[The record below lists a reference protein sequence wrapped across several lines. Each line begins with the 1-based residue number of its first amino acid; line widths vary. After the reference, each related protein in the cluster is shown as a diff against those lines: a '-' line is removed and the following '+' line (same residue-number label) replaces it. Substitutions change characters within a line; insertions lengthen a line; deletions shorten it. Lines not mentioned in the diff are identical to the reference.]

1 MEPGRMEP
9 TAYRDGRDNPS
20 SAEPGYRAA
29 ASGRLHAGDSRVPVR
44 APESATLTAGPAD
57 AAAVSTQSPHEAGPG
72 TLDSAALGLGATG
85 CAQGVEAGAA
95 VRPWAE
101 LRWFRPGRMGRP
113 PAGKEV
119 ACRKRR
125 GPGPARKG
133 AGGTTHARPAGCG
146 GHAR

>member
-101 LRWFRPGRMGRP
+101 LRWFRPCRRGRP
-113 PAGKEV
+113 PAG
-119 ACRKRR
+119 R
-125 GPGPARKG
+125 GGDALRKG
-133 AGGTTHARPAGCG
+133 KPRQTR
-146 GHAR
+146 RRS